1 MEVWEEKQAAVLWL
15 LDKEMNWKSY
25 SSCDLHP
32 VKADDKKLPS
42 SI

>member
-25 SSCDLHP
+25 SS
-32 VKADDKKLPS
+32 VIVEGDDKKLPS
-42 SI
+42 ST